1 MSRKWPS
8 KNQWR
13 RLLSTLGRKERISF
27 LILVFSLTGSF
38 SFLAANFYLDHTK
51 IVPASGGLYV
61 EGVIGSPRFINPVY
75 ADASDIDRDITQL
88 IFSGLLKYDSQGQLE
103 PDLAESYEI
112 LEGGTVY
119 EFTLKPNLVWEDSHP
134 LTADDVV
141 FTIETIQNPEIN
153 SPLRPLWLG
162 VDVEKISDSVFQ
174 FRLKNAS
181 SVFLENCTVKII
193 PKHVWEN
200 ISPKNFSLTSRNLKD
215 PVGSGPFMIKNIAQD
230 TQGNIISLELAR
242 NPLYAGQQPYL
253 SSVSFH
259 FFDSES
265 SVVSAYRAGEVDG
278 FSLTSLENFPGCVLS
293 ANPQEKC
300 DHGIVH
306 SLVIPRYFSVLFN
319 PENSQ
324 VLEDKQVRLALTYG
338 TDKQS
343 ILDNIFSGQG
353 RIVDS
358 PVLPDIYGFS
368 KPTDS
373 FPYDK
378 EQAIKI
384 LENDGFLPTDS
395 GTRAKVINKER
406 SFTFKS
412 NLTVGSQGTEVTEL
426 QKCLAN
432 PPAGGADIYPEG
444 EITGYFGAKTKAA
457 VIRFQEKYAE
467 DVLTPFGLAKGTGEV
482 KSKTKEKLNEVC
494 FGKPEETLPLR
505 FTLVTVNQPILLQV
519 ADSLKEQWGK
529 IGVDVEVVSFD
540 INALQREVIRQRNYD
555 ALLFGEVLGMIPDPF
570 PFWHSSQKGEL
581 GLNLA
586 NYENKEC
593 DKLLEDNR
601 TELAPEEREE
611 KLEEFQNLL
620 IEDCPAV
627 FLYNPYY
634 HYLVSEK
641 IKGIDTA
648 VIVNPSQRLSGMEN
662 WYIKTKRVLDY

>member
-482 KSKTKEKLNEVC
+482 KSKPAHTAP
-494 FGKPEETLPLR
+494 G
-505 FTLVTVNQPILLQV
+505 
-519 ADSLKEQWGK
+519 S
-529 IGVDVEVVSFD
+529 
-540 INALQREVIRQRNYD
+540 RQSEG
-555 ALLFGEVLGMIPDPF
+555 AVG
-570 PFWHSSQKGEL
+570 Q
-581 GLNLA
+581 
-586 NYENKEC
+586 
-593 DKLLEDNR
+593 NR
-601 TELAPEEREE
+601 RRRGGS
-611 KLEEFQNLL
+611 
-620 IEDCPAV
+620 I
-627 FLYNPYY
+627 
-634 HYLVSEK
+634 
-641 IKGIDTA
+641 I
-648 VIVNPSQRLSGMEN
+648 
-662 WYIKTKRVLDY
+662 